1 MRSWNAD
8 VWLDTSSWMGEFT
21 TWTDSRDE
29 SLFAD
34 LASLDRVVNSM
45 HLSDSAT
52 FKWQQNQLLKI

>member
-8 VWLDTSSWMGEFT
+8 VWLDTSSWMGEST
-21 TWTDSRDE
+21 TWTDSRVE
-29 SLFAD
+29 SLIAD